1 MKSNVYFMNGKEYDS
16 SAQERTRMLRIY
28 LHNQI
33 HDLIYGGNDPASNS
47 QMTRPY
53 IHQKKDDENA
63 L

>member
-1 MKSNVYFMNGKEYDS
+1 MNGKEYDS
-16 SAQERTRMLRIY
+16 SVQERTRMLRIY